1 MSDRKIIE
9 VRKGP
14 VDLDQILNGR
24 TFDSVIEKMNELKEK
39 YTGRDIFSRSTLTTL
54 MAKQILSCM
63 NVDWKQIE
71 STFLERKKKKMMIN

>member
-54 MAKQILSCM
+54 MAK
-63 NVDWKQIE
+63 
-71 STFLERKKKKMMIN
+71 